1 MNKEGFTLTELLLVV
16 AIIGILAMI
25 AIPAYV
31 GQQTRAARTEANS
44 NLQTLRILMEQNF
57 AEQGS
62 YTPPNNGATAP
73 ASPLTYLGTSAVTS
87 NGLEDFLRGFN
98 PAGLD
103 NATQL
108 DALNY
113 TYTMAFTATT
123 FTATAAGKTGR
134 RTEGDTCTINQ
145 SNTKAGPC
153 W

>member
-1 MNKEGFTLTELLLVV
+1 MNKKGFTLTELLIVV
-16 AIIGILAMI
+16 AIIGVLAVI
-25 AIPAYV
+25 AIPAYI
-31 GQQTRAARTEANS
+31 GQQKRAARTEANS
-44 NLQTLRILMEQNF
+44 HLQTLRILMEQNF

-73 ASPLTYLGTSAVTS
+73 VSPLTYLGTSAVTN

-103 NATQL
+103 NAAQL

-123 FTATAAGKTGR
+123 FTATATGKAGT

-145 SNTKAGPC
+145 SNTKTGPC